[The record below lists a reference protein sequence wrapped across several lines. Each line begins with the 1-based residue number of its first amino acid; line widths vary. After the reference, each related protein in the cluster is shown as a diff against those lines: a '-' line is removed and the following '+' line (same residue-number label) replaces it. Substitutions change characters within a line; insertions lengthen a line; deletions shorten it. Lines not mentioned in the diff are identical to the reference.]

1 VTGVTLAQR
10 LGWIPPDAP
19 LGARVLLAT
28 AIILASFADVVSA
41 QTNITVA
48 PTVSAAPATEVPFP
62 IRVGPQGT
70 LPRGSFVRVR
80 GLPPMAA
87 LSAGHSIAPG
97 AWAIPIGA
105 LPRLKITLPVTA
117 EGRSEIS
124 VMLVSI
130 DGSVLAEA
138 VSALVVAAAPPSS
151 DALAKVAP
159 ASILRADVPAQ
170 QLPKGSAPPAA
181 PLLTADERDR
191 ALRLVEKGHEQ
202 LIKGGIAQARLL
214 YERAANTGLALG
226 AMAMAAT
233 YDANELDRL
242 NLFGLKPDGDTARR
256 WYERAWQLGAADAEQ
271 RLRRLGA
278 H

>member
-1 VTGVTLAQR
+1 MTGVRLAQR